1 MTNLTIKASICKRAL
16 KIVARVYGEVPATHG
31 FYNPEGFVAACKLR
45 GERDRVGRLVLR
57 VLVEVAGHADRDAL
71 VERGLQFRGMSH
83 ETPP

>member
-45 GERDRVGRLVLR
+45 GERDRAYKTI
-57 VLVEVAGHADRDAL
+57 VARMFVKEGIAA
-71 VERGLQFRGMSH
+71 
-83 ETPP
+83 